1 MTALPHSFD
10 HQVAAAA
17 RRCVDAVESV
27 AATPLWSMS
36 SGEAGETLVVLTRA
50 RAQLDELLMRVL
62 RHGETVET
70 GLETGAVSTTSW
82 WSHET
87 RTTRAEAHRT
97 RRLAESLERHG
108 SVREALAAG
117 GLLTDQ
123 ARVIVEAVD
132 ALPDDVAEWVP
143 PAATD
148 FLLDKARDHD
158 AKALRILG
166 RRLLEVIDPEAADAE
181 EARRLEAEEREARA
195 AASFTMSDD
204 GAGRCHGRFTLP
216 TLHAEMLRKH
226 LMALAS
232 PARAGITAP
241 TQPGERAL
249 SRHRMGRAFMDYIE
263 SRQADTVPSAGG
275 VPATVVV
282 TMELET
288 LLGGL
293 KAASLDTGA
302 RISAGEARRLACKAG
317 VIPVVLGGRSVVL
330 DVGRKRRFHSEAQRV
345 AMGVRDGGCTAFGCD
360 APPGLCHAHHD
371 VAWSKGGGTSVEQG
385 RLLCSR
391 HHTLIH
397 DPAFQHSLDKHG
409 KVLFSRRT

>member
-17 RRCVDAVESV
+17 RRCAEAVESV
-27 AATPLWSMS
+27 SDAPLWSMG
-36 SGEAGETLVVLTRA
+36 SGEVGETLLVLTRA

-87 RTTRAEAHRT
+87 RTTRAEAHRM
-97 RRLAESLERHG
+97 RRLAEGLERHAC
-108 SVREALAAG
+108 VREALAAG
-117 GLLTDQ
+117 EVLTDQ
-123 ARVIVEAVD
+123 ARVIVDAVD

-143 PAATD
+143 PAATE
-148 FLLDKARDHD
+148 FLLARAHDHD
-158 AKALRILG
+158 AKALRVLG

-195 AASFTMSDD
+195 AAALTMSDD
-204 GAGRCHGRFTLP
+204 GHGRCHGRFTLP

-232 PARAGITAP
+232 PARAGTTAP
-241 TQPGERAL
+241 TQPGERGL

-263 SRQADTVPSAGG
+263 SRPADSVPSAGG

-282 TMELET
+282 TMKLST

-293 KAASLDTGA
+293 RAASLDTGA

-317 VIPVVLGGRSVVL
+317 IIPVVLGGRSVVL
-330 DVGRKRRFHSEAQRV
+330 DVGRKRRFHSEAQRI
-345 AMGVRDGGCTAFGCD
+345 AMGVRDGGCTAAGCD

-385 RLLCSR
+385 RLLCSK
-391 HHTLIH
+391 HHTRIH